1 MKKLLLAAMLFCGGL
16 VAFSQQLVQVS
27 SFTKVPLQAGAMV
40 SQPTI
45 SPDGSFVVAADAS
58 GSVLSKID
66 VATGSSKVLATN
78 AGALGVVISNDGEN
92 VMFRRTTTKNHLRY
106 TSLHNVSL
114 NTGKETQIVAP
125 TRHLAGYTFAGTTA
139 NAVENGKLR
148 TKSLTG
154 AAAQKDIVVS
164 IDYGHLNVTINGN
177 TKTLD
182 PQGRSSYLWPQ
193 LSPDKTK
200 IVYWVAYKGCYV
212 CNIDGSNPVSLG
224 ELRAAKWLGNDMVVG
239 MKDADNGQFVTS
251 SSLIVADLKGNRQT
265 ITESSMIAMYP
276 SATADGK
283 HIAFVSGDGEL
294 FVINLK

>member
-1 MKKLLLAAMLFCGGL
+1 MKKLLFAAILFCGGL

-27 SFTKVPLQAGAMV
+27 SFTKVPMQAGAMV

-66 VATGSSKVLATN
+66 VATGASKVLVSN
-78 AGALGVVISNDGEN
+78 ASASGVIISDDGEN
-92 VMFRRTTTKNHLRY
+92 VMFRRNTTKDKLRFV
-106 TSLHNVSL
+106 SLHNVAVKS
-114 NTGKETQIVAP
+114 GKVTQIVAP
-125 TRHLAGYTFAGTTA
+125 SRHLAGYTFAGTTA

-164 IDYGHLNVTINGN
+164 IDYGHLNVTINGT

-212 CNIDGSNPVSLG
+212 CNIDGSNPISLG
-224 ELRAAKWLGNDMVVG
+224 ELRAARWLGNDMVVG
-239 MKDADNGQFVTS
+239 MKDKDNGQFVTS

-265 ITESSMIAMYP
+265 ITESNMIAMYP
-276 SATADGK
+276 STSTDGK
-283 HIAFVSGDGEL
+283 HIAFVSGEGEL
-294 FVINLK
+294 YVINLK